1 MSNERTTPDPS
12 QAFYYNLETGQV
24 EQGYVS
30 DWTDRM
36 GPYATHAEAADA
48 LGRAAA
54 RNEAWEAQ
62 DRAWNDDETED

>member
-36 GPYATHAEAADA
+36 GPYATHAE
-48 LGRAAA
+48 GKSVV
-54 RNEAWEAQ
+54 
-62 DRAWNDDETED
+62 